1 MASGGVNIKMGVTG
15 VADFKRDINA
25 ARQQIKTMDADL
37 ALVEKQFK
45 ATGDAEAYMQQKTEL
60 LKGKLDAQ
68 KNALEKAEAA
78 LKTMKDN
85 GVSPA
90 SAAFQEM
97 QRKVIETKSGLIDT
111 ETALKNVGTS
121 SDGTNESLRNIDR
134 GVAFEN
140 ITNGL
145 DKVISKLESGAKAAI
160 NFGKK
165 IVRSAMD
172 STGWADEVLTEA
184 TKYGVDAD
192 TIQRMRNVAEF
203 IDTDVETILNAK
215 ARLAKNKD
223 SLPELMGFG
232 ADGMSVDEAFWKAGE
247 AIMAMT
253 DEFQRE
259 EAAQAVFGRGWKE
272 LVPLFTAGQE
282 EYNRLMAEQNVL
294 TNEQVANLGKAD
306 DAIKSVQQQIEMMK
320 NQFWAENADKIV
332 EMGQW
337 IIDNKEGLVTA
348 LGAIA
353 AGFGALKL
361 ADVALNIAKTVNGF
375 KTLWE
380 GAHKP
385 LPNMTGLGGGNG
397 VSQTVSKAGGVGG
410 TALLGKAG
418 SALTPWLVPA
428 AVVTAAV
435 APAMIAQG
443 EDEKR
448 WAQQK
453 ADRLAAA
460 DMLSGGDAA
469 FMRRSAD
476 VMDQIHRWTDDPF
489 QLLMGLQDRGAEQ
502 KALLFSMLAGQGTS
516 YGNYATNELLDLWKT
531 GGEGWDQARLDA
543 LLTTVSESY
552 ERMAEQTGEVTG
564 ATESQNAATKDMTD
578 AAREMQKLPAE
589 VKAAVISG
597 MSGVTIS
604 IDGQTAGSVLAPY
617 VGGSLGLMVLNNP

>member
-1 MASGGVNIKMGVTG
+1 MANGGVNVKIGVSG
-15 VADFKRDINA
+15 IADFKRDINS
-25 ARQQIKTMDADL
+25 ARNQIKTMDADL

-121 SDGTNESLRNIDR
+121 SEGTNESLKNIDR

-140 ITNGL
+140 ITDGL

-172 STGWADEVLTEA
+172 STGWADDVLHEA
-184 TKYGVDAD
+184 TKYGVDAE
-192 TIQRMRNVAEF
+192 TIQKMQNVAEF
-203 IDTDVETILNAK
+203 IETDVDTIMSAK

-223 SLPELMGFG
+223 SLPELMGFS
-232 ADGMSVDEAFWKAGE
+232 ADGLTVDEAFWKAGE

-259 EAAQAVFGRGWKE
+259 ETAQEVFGRGWKE
-272 LVPLFTAGQE
+272 LIPLFAAGQD
-282 EYNRLMAEQNVL
+282 EYNQLLERQSIL
-294 TNEQVANLGKAD
+294 TNAQVESLGKAD

-337 IIDNKEGLVTA
+337 IIDNKDGLVAA
-348 LGAIA
+348 LAAIA

-375 KTLWE
+375 QTLWN
-380 GAHKP
+380 GANNP
-385 LPNMTGLGGGNG
+385 LPNVTGLGGGNG
-397 VSQTVSKAGGVGG
+397 AAGAAG
-410 TALLGKAG
+410 TAASTNGGFSFASAAGIAGAALIGSSFVWAADRRRNHAEEVRGTDANFEARTGDEDLRRAFVRYIEANNAAQQDPMSEEAWKKMAEAQEAFTQMTG
-418 SALTPWLVPA
+418 SAEMMSAYSDWLQENSMRMGDLPETLEGLRSA
-428 AVVTAAV
+428 
-435 APAMIAQG
+435 I
-443 EDEKR
+443 D
-448 WAQQK
+448 
-453 ADRLAAA
+453 D
-460 DMLSGGDAA
+460 LSGDSDSTRQSNSEMTMAA
-469 FMRRSAD
+469 ND
-476 VMDQIHRWTDDPF
+476 
-489 QLLMGLQDRGAEQ
+489 LQG
-502 KALLFSMLAGQGTS
+502 
-516 YGNYATNELLDLWKT
+516 
-531 GGEGWDQARLDA
+531 
-543 LLTTVSESY
+543 
-552 ERMAEQTGEVTG
+552 
-564 ATESQNAATKDMTD
+564 
-578 AAREMQKLPAE
+578 LPAE
-589 VKAAVISG
+589 MRQAVIAG
-597 MSGVTIS
+597 MSGVTIN
-604 IDGQTAGSVLAPY
+604 IDGQAAGNIMTPY
-617 VGGSLGLMVLNNP
+617 IGGALGLLVMNR